1 MHSRVVLAIKAILTI
16 AMLAVGPT
24 PSFAQEPQVPNF
36 WDPKA
41 VANRPASF
49 PDTIQFLATDN
60 HPPFVFRDVDG
71 RLTGFNVDLAR
82 AICQV
87 LESSCALRIRSFP
100 DLVPSLREEEGTAI
114 ISGLARDTVV
124 GSELAFTDD
133 YLKLPARFVVRTGS
147 QGRFSENDLEGRRLA
162 VETGS
167 RHAIFAKRFFH
178 DAIIV
183 EFETVQGARDALR
196 EGSVD
201 AHFGDGLSLSF
212 WLRGDNS
219 HECCT
224 FAGGPWLEPGYFSE
238 GLSIAV
244 RREDEEDLEALN
256 YALRQVHQTGTYRE
270 LYLRYFPLSFY

>member
-1 MHSRVVLAIKAILTI
+1 MHSIVATKFKAILTFI
-16 AMLAVGPT
+16 TVAVGAAQT
-24 PSFAQEPQVPNF
+24 SAQEPAVPSF

-87 LESSCALRIRSFP
+87 LESSCALRIRTFP
-100 DLVPSLREEEGTAI
+100 DLLPALREDEGNAI
-114 ISGLARDTVV
+114 ISGLARDSGA

-133 YLKLPARFVVRTGS
+133 YLKLPARFVVRKEKQDS
-147 QGRFSENDLEGRRLA
+147 FAENDLTGTRIA

-167 RHAIFAKRFFH
+167 RHAIFAKRFFQ
-178 DAIIV
+178 DASVV
-183 EFETVQGARDALR
+183 EFDTAQGARDALR
-196 EGSVD
+196 EGTAD

-212 WLRGDNS
+212 WLRGNNS
-219 HECCT
+219 EDCCS

-244 RREDEEDLEALN
+244 RKEDEDDLEALN
-256 YALRQVHQTGTYRE
+256 YALRQVHQSGTYRE